1 MSSLLGASLGFIR
14 GLATAAG
21 KRTHVGAGCVARP
34 AGLCGRA
41 PGLHLPGRSSEK
53 WSDHRR
59 GYRAPGASSACE
71 LRQPR
76 GRGEFG
82 ESHRLCRP
90 AARRGHGRGG
100 AHGLSIGGQVNSAAA
115 PNP

>member
-41 PGLHLPGRSSEK
+41 PGLHLPGRSSGK
-53 WSDHRR
+53 
-59 GYRAPGASSACE
+59 G
-71 LRQPR
+71 R
-76 GRGEFG
+76 GR
-82 ESHRLCRP
+82 RVV
-90 AARRGHGRGG
+90 GRGG
-100 AHGLSIGGQVNSAAA
+100 GRSEPVAKRTRLHL
-115 PNP
+115 